1 MDPPH
6 GRGAPAGSR
15 SRGAAAAYGSRR
27 AQGMGAARGAGPGR
41 GRSMERGWRARE
53 AGSDSAGR
61 APPLRP
67 LGAAI
72 GVGARLRSPLS
83 AGHSAKARAPERA
96 DTARRELPPTPA
108 RIRPAP
114 RRK

>member
-1 MDPPH
+1 MDAPH

-41 GRSMERGWRARE
+41 GRSMERGWRARG

-61 APPLRP
+61 APL
-67 LGAAI
+67 LGAAV
-72 GVGARLRSPLS
+72 GVGARLRPPRS
-83 AGHSAKARAPERA
+83 AGHSAKARAPGRA
-96 DTARRELPPTPA
+96 DTACCELPPAPA